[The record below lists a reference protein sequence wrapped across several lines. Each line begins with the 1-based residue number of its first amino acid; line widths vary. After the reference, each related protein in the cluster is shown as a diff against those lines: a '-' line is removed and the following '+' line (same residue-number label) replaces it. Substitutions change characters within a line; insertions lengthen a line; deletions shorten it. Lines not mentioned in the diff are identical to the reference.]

1 MDKYKIISPPFTL
14 KFDEM
19 SKQELNDYNT
29 WFLNQIP
36 ERIAILEKAVRSTTG
51 FADWRVDYSPESLDK
66 LGAWFFKQAERR
78 KRTKEEMESICKNM
92 PDRLKNI
99 EVDDWE
105 LTNRTF
111 SIAIDIGMYLSQVF
125 LKNIPGLE
133 WQHKTSGSKRW
144 VDYGQPVLAGF
155 RVRVF
160 NPTQMMV
167 VHAYGLVNST
177 RTSSSLRELY
187 EIWKNIAEG
196 KQIT

>member
-1 MDKYKIISPPFTL
+1 MSIYKIIEPPFTL

-19 SKQELNDYNT
+19 SKQELKDYNA

-36 ERIAILEKAVRSTTG
+36 ERIAILEKAVRSTVG

-66 LGAWFFKQAERR
+66 LGAWFFERAEKR
-78 KRTKEEMESICKNM
+78 KRTKEEMESIYENI
-92 PDRLKNI
+92 PDRLKDI
-99 EVDDWE
+99 EIDDWE

-125 LKNIPGLE
+125 LKNIPGLK

-144 VDYGQPVLAGF
+144 VDYGQPVLSGF
-155 RVRVF
+155 GVQVF
-160 NPTQMMV
+160 NPTGMMV
-167 VHAYGLVNST
+167 TLAYGLVRKSKGNC
-177 RTSSSLRELY
+177 RLRELY

-196 KQIT
+196 K